1 MKPLKAFL
9 IAALILSSFAGF
21 AQIQTIN
28 IGSSAND
35 RTGDPI
41 RTAFDKT
48 NDNDAYL
55 DANKIDKTLTRNR
68 QTANYTLVLTD
79 NFKLVEMNAATAKTI
94 TVPANASVAFP
105 ADDTQISIARY
116 GAGALSIVA
125 DVGVTIRSAD
135 GALDLRAQYSSAVLI
150 KIGTNE
156 WYLIGD
162 IE

>member
-1 MKPLKAFL
+1 MKPIKAFL
-9 IAALILSSFAGF
+9 LVALLTASFAGI

-28 IGSSAND
+28 IGTSAND

-68 QTANYTLVLTD
+68 QTDNYTLVLTD
-79 NFKLVEMNAATAKTI
+79 NFKLVEMNAATAKSI
-94 TVPANASVAFP
+94 TVPPNASVAFV
-105 ADDTQISIARY
+105 ADDTQITIARY

-125 DVGVTIRSAD
+125 GVGVTINSAD

-150 KIGTNE
+150 KIGVNE

-162 IE
+162 LD